1 MYDREVTHASHTAA
15 RPTQRNE
22 PEEMTEGL
30 SARFKSRLYDSVIKQ
45 TCTFEKLERVEM

>member
-15 RPTQRNE
+15 RNE

-45 TCTFEKLERVEM
+45 TCTFGKTGES